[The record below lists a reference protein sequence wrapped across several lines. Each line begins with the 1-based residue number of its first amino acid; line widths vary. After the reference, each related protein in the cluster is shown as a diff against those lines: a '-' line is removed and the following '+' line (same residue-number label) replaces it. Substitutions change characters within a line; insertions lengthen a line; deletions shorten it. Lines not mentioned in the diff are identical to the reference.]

1 MSGGPSWSVLGPS
14 WGLLGGLGGLL
25 GRPWGLLGRLG
36 GLLGGL
42 GRLLGRFGSHLGAGL
57 GAIWVPEHDFL
68 IGGIVVH
75 SQKSTNTSGK
85 ATMVGGSTA
94 PAVAAAVCGV
104 AC

>member
-1 MSGGPSWSVLGPS
+1 MGLHFPGPEHQTAIGVSFATLS
-14 WGLLGGLGGLL
+14 
-25 GRPWGLLGRLG
+25 
-36 GLLGGL
+36 
-42 GRLLGRFGSHLGAGL
+42 GRFGSHLGAGL

-94 PAVAAAVCGV
+94 PAVAAAVCGD